1 MNDENLIDDIL
12 DAISDVYENDAST
25 HELTLLLVKTGLS
38 RDVASEFVADI
49 QRLDG
54 IRSEA
59 ENSPEEENIDD
70 WEEIESSV
78 NSTLNSLSPGATLED
93 AGVLFPYERWE
104 EGLYDREAHGDDEDT
119 VDDPESGNVPPVSDD
134 EGTLV
139 PG

>member
-25 HELTLLLVKTGLS
+25 HELTLLLVKAGLS
-38 RDVASEFVADI
+38 RDVASEFVEDI

-70 WEEIESSV
+70 WEEIENSV
-78 NSTLNSLSPGATLED
+78 NSTLNSLSPGASLEA

-104 EGLYDREAHGDDEDT
+104 EGLYDREADDDEDA
-119 VDDPESGNVPPVSDD
+119 VDDTESGSVPPVSDD